1 MERVEIMATSFDF
14 KKRLGAGHFGEV
26 WLAVDTGLNCE
37 CAVKCIPPEKL
48 INKDNFYQEAQVLK
62 AAEHPN
68 IIKVTETGELKD
80 KRIYV
85 VMEYLQSGSI
95 EDEAAGGYVYLSRA
109 RRIMVDV
116 LRGLEY
122 AHSRN
127 IIHRDIKPANIL
139 VGNSDEGVLSD
150 FGLAFQHITT
160 MDLTSVKQYQYLLHL
175 APEVR
180 AFKDYTKL
188 SDIYACGMTLYR
200 LVNGDNYLPAIA
212 PKKARVL
219 AIKGKF
225 PDRTKYRDF
234 IPKNLRTLINK
245 ALNVK
250 PTKRFQSASEM
261 RHALERI
268 AIHTDWTESKTTSG
282 KQWTCEKSAVKYLVQ
297 KDKSSNGTWIVTFS
311 KGKSISKMRRVN
323 EFCDNN
329 LSASDASAMIREVL
343 QNVVKTA

>member
-1 MERVEIMATSFDF
+1 MERIEIMASLFDF
-14 KKRLGAGHFGEV
+14 KKRLGSGHFGEV
-26 WLAVDTGLNCE
+26 WLAVDTGLDCE

-62 AAEHPN
+62 AAEHAN
-68 IIKVTETGELKD
+68 IIKVTETGELND

-85 VMEYLQSGSI
+85 VMEYLKRGSI

-109 RRIMVDV
+109 RRLMVDV

-122 AHSRN
+122 AHSKN

-150 FGLAFQHITT
+150 FGLAFQNVTT
-160 MDLTSVKQYQYLLHL
+160 VDLTSVKQYQYLLHL

-200 LVNGDNYLPAIA
+200 LVNGDNYLPAIT
-212 PKKARVL
+212 PQEARAL
-219 AIKGKF
+219 AVRGKF
-225 PDRTKYRDF
+225 PDRSKYRYF
-234 IPKNLRTLINK
+234 IPRNLRTLINK
-245 ALNVK
+245 ALNID
-250 PTKRFQSASEM
+250 PNMRYQSASEM

-268 AIHTDWTESKTTSG
+268 AIHADWTESRTTSG
-282 KQWTCEKSAVKYLVQ
+282 KQWTCEKSAIKYIVQ
-297 KDKSSNGTWIVTFS
+297 KDKSSNGTWMVTFS
-311 KGKSISKMRRVN
+311 KGKSISKMRKDN
-323 EFCDNN
+323 EFCANG
-329 LSASDASAMIREVL
+329 LSLADASAMVREAL
-343 QNVVKTA
+343 QNVVKIA